1 MSCKNSNNANR
12 KRKFIEENSS
22 AMAGPG
28 IVCLGEALVD
38 IQPTRRDQTLLA
50 ASTLRR
56 VAGGAAANVTVALT
70 RLGLRAAILGKVGLD
85 PFGAFL
91 KETLAGAGVEVTHL
105 ASGPEAPTG
114 VAFAW
119 VTDPQTGEPGYFS
132 LRYLSA
138 ERTLTPEDLD
148 PAWLGRATAFQF
160 GSLLLSAEPS
170 ASTVRKALEIA
181 SSAGIPC
188 IYDLNLRLPAWPSR
202 EKARTD
208 MLEPLEATTIVKM
221 NRHELAFMTGET
233 DLERGVEKLWRSNFK
248 LLVVTLGRAGCYFRT
263 GAGEGYL
270 PGFPVKV
277 TDTIACGDAF
287 LAALVAQILRLSY
300 TGTGATNGATS
311 GATRTEGKIENFDFE
326 NLELVRQACHYANA
340 AGALTAT
347 RSGAFPA
354 LPNSRQL
361 AKFLRDS
368 GTPPVIH

>member
-1 MSCKNSNNANR
+1 
-12 KRKFIEENSS
+12 
-22 AMAGPG
+22 MAGPG

-38 IQPTRRDQTLLA
+38 IQPARREQTLLV

-70 RLGLRAAILGKVGLD
+70 RLGLQSSILGKVGTD
-85 PFGAFL
+85 PFGTFL
-91 KETLAGAGVEVTHL
+91 KETLAGAGVDVSHL
-105 ASGPEAPTG
+105 ASGSEAPTG

-138 ERTLTPEDLD
+138 ERTLAPEDLD
-148 PAWLGRATAFQF
+148 PAWLEQATAFQF
-160 GSLLLSAEPS
+160 GSLPLSVEPS

-181 SSAGIPC
+181 SKAGIPC
-188 IYDLNLRLPAWPSR
+188 IYDLNLRLPAWSSR
-202 EKARTD
+202 EKARND
-208 MLEPLEATTIVKM
+208 MLGPLEATTIVKM

-233 DLERGVEKLWRSNFK
+233 ELERGVEKLWRDNFK
-248 LLVVTLGRAGCYFRT
+248 LLVVTLDREGCYFRT
-263 GAGEGYL
+263 RTGEGYL
-270 PGFPVKV
+270 PGFPVRV
-277 TDTIACGDAF
+277 ADTIACGDVF

-300 TGTGATNGATS
+300 TGTETSNGATS
-311 GATRTEGKIENFDFE
+311 GTTSRATSGATSRATRTEGKIENFDFE
-326 NLELVRQACHYANA
+326 NIELVRQVCLYANA

-354 LPNSRQL
+354 LPTSRQL
-361 AKFLRDS
+361 AKFLKDS